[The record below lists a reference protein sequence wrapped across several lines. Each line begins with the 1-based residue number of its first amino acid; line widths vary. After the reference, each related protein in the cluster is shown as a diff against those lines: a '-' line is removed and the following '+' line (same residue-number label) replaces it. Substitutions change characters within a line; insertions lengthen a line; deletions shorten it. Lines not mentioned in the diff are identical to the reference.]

1 MAGEQILIV
10 DDNATNLKLVA
21 YLMKANGYDV
31 DQMGLFSEA
40 ATMVDDVAS
49 DEEGWL
55 CLYKVS
61 IPASL

>member
-1 MAGEQILIV
+1 MTADGVVKEMVKEDEELR
-10 DDNATNLKLVA
+10 A
-21 YLMKANGYDV
+21 YPEANGYDV
-31 DQMGLFSEA
+31 NQMGLCSEA

-61 IPASL
+61 IPTSL